1 MHKMIRRSARKVGQA
16 PGTMIY
22 TGDAQDEAVRVS
34 LFTYDATRAQQRE
47 IGVGEALGLLNTAQV
62 NWLNVSGLHKPDII
76 RTVGEH
82 IKLHPLTL
90 EDIVSTGQ
98 RPKVEFFD
106 DYVFIVLRML
116 RLNEPD
122 TISDAIQDEQVSI
135 VLTKDAVFSFQE
147 RQGDVF
153 DPVRA
158 RIAGNKG
165 RICKSGPDYLAYA
178 LLDAIIDSY
187 FLILEGVSGRLEA
200 LEETLIDNAAPD
212 TLKAINAYKREML
225 FLRKAVWPLREVLS
239 LLMREESPLISAPTL
254 TYLRDVYEHTVQVI
268 DTVETFRDILTG
280 MLDIYLSSLSN
291 RMNEVMK
298 VLTIIATIFIP
309 LTFIAGVYGM
319 NFVYMPELSWRW
331 SYPAAWLL
339 MLAVALS
346 LIVYFRR
353 KRWL

>member
-1 MHKMIRRSARKVGQA
+1 MHKMTRRSARKVGQA

-22 TGDAQDEAVRVS
+22 TGDAQDETVRVT
-34 LFTYDATRAQQRE
+34 LFTYNAEGAQLRE
-47 IGVGEALGLLNTAQV
+47 AEAAEAVTLVGAEAGCV
-62 NWLNVSGLHKPDII
+62 DWLNVSGLHRPEVI
-76 RTVGEH
+76 RKVGERLG
-82 IKLHPLTL
+82 LHPLTL

-106 DYVFIVLRML
+106 SHIFIVLRML
-116 RLNEPD
+116 NL
-122 TISDAIQDEQVSI
+122 SDAGTIQDEQVSL
-135 VLTKDAVFSFQE
+135 VLTENAVFSFQE

-153 DPVRA
+153 DAVRA
-158 RIAGNKG
+158 RITSNKG
-165 RICKSGPDYLAYA
+165 RIRKSGPDYLAYA
-178 LLDAIIDSY
+178 LLDAVVDSY
-187 FLILEGVSGRLEA
+187 FVILEGVSERLEA
-200 LEETLIDNAAPD
+200 LEETLIKDATSD
-212 TLKAINAYKREML
+212 TLAAINLYKREML

-239 LLMREESPLISAPTL
+239 LLMREDSSLISVHTL

-268 DTVETFRDILTG
+268 DTVETFRDLLTG
-280 MLDIYLSSLSN
+280 MLDVYLSSLSN

-319 NFVYMPELSWRW
+319 NFISMPELSWRW
-331 SYPAAWLL
+331 GYPGVWLL

-353 KRWL
+353 KGWL

>member
-1 MHKMIRRSARKVGQA
+1 MSATQ
-16 PGTMIY
+16 
-22 TGDAQDEAVRVS
+22 VS
-34 LFTYDATRAQQRE
+34 
-47 IGVGEALGLLNTAQV
+47 AQV
-62 NWLNVSGLHKPDII
+62 SWLNVSGLHRPEVI

-82 IKLHPLTL
+82 IALHPLTL

-98 RPKVEFFD
+98 RPKIEFFD
-106 DYVFIVLRML
+106 HYIFIVLRML
-116 RLNEPD
+116 SLSDEG
-122 TISDAIQDEQVSI
+122 TIRDEQVSV
-135 VLTKDAVFSFQE
+135 VLTQNAVFSFQE

-153 DPVRA
+153 EGIRA
-158 RIAGNKG
+158 RIKNNKG

-178 LLDAIIDSY
+178 LLDAVIDSY
-187 FLILEGVSGRLEA
+187 FLILEGVSGRLED
-200 LEETLIDNAAPD
+200 LEETLIDHATPD
-212 TLKAINAYKREML
+212 TLKAINTYKREML

-239 LLMREESPLISAPTL
+239 LLMREESPLVSAHTL

-280 MLDIYLSSLSN
+280 MLDIYLSSISN
-291 RMNEVMK
+291 RMNEIMK

-309 LTFIAGVYGM
+309 LTFVAGVYGM
-319 NFVYMPELSWRW
+319 NFIYMPELSWRW
-331 SYPAAWLL
+331 GYPAVWLL